1 MSRPLRCLGLLAG
14 VLALAGCVNLAPDY
28 QRPTPVTPTIWPSV
42 GQNPAPEPVAAPNVS
57 DLGWRDFF
65 LDPRLQRTVA
75 MALADNR
82 NLRIAALDI
91 EAARAQYRDTG
102 SALFPTVN
110 ASGSA
115 TFSKSGHTAGNNS
128 TASGNV
134 VTGDSVSKSLSVEL
148 GFASYEIDFFG
159 RLRNQKQAAL
169 DALLSSAAARR
180 STQISLIGQV
190 ASNWLTLAADK
201 ERLAIA
207 NETLANQR
215 QNLKLVKAR
224 HDYGVA
230 SGSDV
235 ANAQS
240 AVEAARVDMATYTTA
255 IAQDR
260 NALNLVAGGTVPAAD
275 LPGTKIPPH
284 PVVTDLPAG
293 IPSSVLTNRPD
304 VIAAEYTL
312 RGDTASIGA
321 ARAAFFPTI
330 SLTAATGWATS
341 GLSGL
346 FANSNR
352 AWSFTPQIDQPIFDG
367 GSRLAQLDLAHI
379 QRNID
384 LADYEQ
390 TIQTAFREVADA
402 LATRATIDRQ
412 VEAQQ
417 ALVAA
422 NARAY
427 RLSLAR
433 YKAGIDSFLDTLTE
447 QRTLYTARQN
457 QVGRRLAR
465 QTNLVTL
472 YKVLGGGGFAD
483 SAEAARPARTPAAA
497 PR

>member
-1 MSRPLRCLGLLAG
+1 MNWHR
-14 VLALAGCVNLAPDY
+14 VLAIGAVAGLAGCVNLAPDY
-28 QRPTPVTPTIWPSV
+28 PRPTPVTPTLWPSV
-42 GQNPAPEPVAAPNVS
+42 GTHPAPKPVAAPDVS
-57 DLGWRDFF
+57 NLGWRDFF
-65 LDPRLQRTVA
+65 LDDRLRRTVA
-75 MALADNR
+75 MALANNR
-82 NLRIAALDI
+82 NLRIAALNI
-91 EAARAQYRDTG
+91 EAARAQYRDSG

-110 ASGSA
+110 ASASA
-115 TFSKSGHTAGNNS
+115 TFSKSGRTAGGND

-134 VTGDSVSKSLSVEL
+134 VTGSSVSKSLSAEL

-159 RLRNQKQAAL
+159 RLRNQKQAAF

-190 ASNWLTLAADK
+190 ASDWLTLAADK
-201 ERLAIA
+201 ERLSIA
-207 NETLANQR
+207 RETLVNQR

-240 AVEAARVDMATYTTA
+240 AVESARVDVASYTAA

-260 NALNLVAGGTVPAAD
+260 NALNLIAGGTVPAVD
-275 LPGTKIPPH
+275 LPSAKIPAH
-284 PVVTDLPAG
+284 PVIADLPAG

-304 VIAAEYTL
+304 VISAEYTL

-321 ARAAFFPTI
+321 ARAAFFPTL
-330 SLTAATGWATS
+330 SLTAATGWATA

-346 FANSNR
+346 FADRNR
-352 AWSFTPQIDQPIFDG
+352 SWSFTPRIDQPIFDG
-367 GSRLAQLDLAHI
+367 GSRRAQLDLAHV

-433 YKAGIDSFLDTLTE
+433 YQAGTDSFLDTLTE
-447 QRTLYTARQN
+447 QRALYTARQN
-457 QVGRRLAR
+457 EVGRRLAR

-472 YKVLGGGGFAD
+472 YKVLGGGGFATSD
-483 SAEAARPARTPAAA
+483 SSAPNRPDDTLPHR
-497 PR
+497 